1 VISPDPNLRIEQ
13 VGVPIRMAKVLTY
26 PERVSE
32 VNRSRLQAA
41 VRNGPTYP
49 GANSVFSQQ
58 SCVLVCR
65 VAFWRALADPY
76 VMLLPACRQTSKVLH
91 YGDRNTVARN
101 LQIGDVVER
110 HLRDGD
116 VCLFNR
122 QPSLHKMSIMAHR
135 AKVMPWRTLRFNEVC
150 ARRVGWC
157 CMGATLT
164 CCAAC
169 GACSVCAHRTTRTS
183 MATK

>member
-1 VISPDPNLRIEQ
+1 MDMCINMTI
-13 VGVPIRMAKVLTY
+13 
-26 PERVSE
+26 PERV
-32 VNRSRLQAA
+32 NPFNLHRLRKMVA
-41 VRNGPTYP
+41 NGTDNYP
-49 GANSVFSQQ
+49 GARIVEKANGVRLSLKF
-58 SCVLVCR
+58 
-65 VAFWRALADPY
+65 FTRANHRH
-76 VMLLPACRQTSKVLH
+76 LLEEKAQ
-91 YGDRNTVARN
+91 A
-101 LQIGDVVER
+101 LQVGDVVHR
-110 HLRDGD
+110 HLLAGD
-116 VCLFNR
+116 PVLFNR

-164 CCAAC
+164 CCVAG